1 VTAAVAEST
10 EIEVRCPVGYRAPD
24 GHCRPG
30 RLLFKLQL
38 AGELP
43 SYVHPDNLIE
53 LTCEDCRY
61 QLRQRGVRVKRVLHR
76 FDLAGNLVETLTD
89 GDVITG

>member
-1 VTAAVAEST
+1 MAEAT
-10 EIEVRCPVGYRAPD
+10 EIEVRCPVGYREPN

-30 RLLFKLQL
+30 RLLFKLVT

-53 LTCEDCRY
+53 LPCEDCRY
-61 QLRQRGVRVKRVLHR
+61 RLSKAGIRVRRVLHR
-76 FDLAGNLVETLTD
+76 FDLAGSLVETLTD
-89 GDVITG
+89 DGVIAG